1 VNVADTVYCW
11 LLRLYPASYR
21 DEFGDEM
28 TSVFRAAQTELTL
41 ARASK
46 LSFYRREF
54 FGILSGALRAHFDSL
69 FGPDVP
75 FRRFYMQSQFRFPR
89 STVFLMCVILAGVML
104 AIEKA
109 KIVVQMK
116 EGLPLETVAV
126 WHPLFWLYPFAVVLA
141 VVGAVWGILFALHRT
156 GMHRLD
162 RMRAWPDQK

>member
-1 VNVADTVYCW
+1 VLTVYCW
-11 LLRLYPASYR
+11 LLYLYPESYR
-21 DEFGDEM
+21 HEFVEEM
-28 TSVFRAAQTELTL
+28 TRVFREAQSDVPQSLP
-41 ARASK
+41 AK

-54 FGILSGALRAHFDSL
+54 CGILSGALRAHFDSL

>member
-1 VNVADTVYCW
+1 MNVAYTVYCW

-28 TSVFRAAQTELTL
+28 TSVFCAAQSEIPL
-41 ARASK
+41 AAASK

-54 FGILSGALRAHFDSL
+54 FGMLSGALRAHLDSV
-69 FGPDVP
+69 FGPTVP
-75 FRRFYMQSQFRFPR
+75 FRRFYMQPQFRFPR
-89 STVFLMCVILAGVML
+89 STVFLMLVILAGVML

-141 VVGAVWGILFALHRT
+141 VVGPVRGILFALRRT

-162 RMRAWPDQK
+162 RIRVWPDQQ

>member
-1 VNVADTVYCW
+1 MLTVYCF
-11 LLRLYPASYR
+11 LLSLYPRSYR
-21 DEFGDEM
+21 DEFGEEM
-28 TSVFRAAQTELTL
+28 TCVFREAQSDVPQSLAA
-41 ARASK
+41 K

-54 FGILSGALRAHFDSL
+54 CGILSGALRAHFDSL
-69 FGPDVP
+69 FGPTVP
-75 FRRFYMQSQFRFPR
+75 FRRFYMQPQFRFPR
-89 STVFLMCVILAGVML
+89 STVFLMLVILAGVML

-109 KIVVQMK
+109 KIVVQMN

>member
-1 VNVADTVYCW
+1 

-28 TSVFRAAQTELTL
+28 ASVFRAAQSEIPL
-41 ARASK
+41 AAASK

-54 FGILSGALRAHFDSL
+54 VGILSGALRAHLDSL
-69 FGPDVP
+69 FGPTVP
-75 FRRFYMQSQFRFPR
+75 FRRFYMQPQFRFPR
-89 STVFLMCVILAGVML
+89 STVFLMCVILAGVIM

-116 EGLPLETVAV
+116 EGLPVETVAV
-126 WHPLFWLYPFAVVLA
+126 WHPLFWFYPFAVVLA
-141 VVGAVWGILFALHRT
+141 VVGAVWGILFALRRT

-162 RMRAWPDQK
+162 RMRVWPDQQ